1 MIEINLI
8 KLKDTAT
15 PEDVL
20 RVARMLEDFGTEVI
34 MVSHLKKWLIAP
46 LDQQMAVEVRK
57 LRTVELLGGITLSEP
72 HIPVIQSS
80 EK

>member
-1 MIEINLI
+1 MMEITII

-15 PEDVL
+15 PEDVS
-20 RVARMLEDFGTEVI
+20 RVAKMLEDFGTEVI
-34 MVSHLKKWLIAP
+34 MASHQKRWLIAP
-46 LDQQMAVEVRK
+46 LDQQMTVEVRK